1 MEIFKKFQNFWKKFQ
16 KVGIYN
22 EHSYTHHS
30 VSIIVYL
37 WPILFY
43 QYLHLFP
50 SLLIIW

>member
-1 MEIFKKFQNFWKKFQ
+1 MENFKKFQIFWKKFQ
-16 KVGIYN
+16 KVGTYN
-22 EHSYTHHS
+22 EHPYTCHP
-30 VSIIVYL
+30 VSIIVYF